1 MRRNLWLVAV
11 IVILAVIAINQNMG
25 KEERTVNANAQ
36 SLPTEV
42 APMLNKLAPSFELKG
57 LDGKLYKVGGP
68 RDKVTMLNFWASWCE
83 PCQMEA
89 PDLKHLSE
97 KYKDQLDLYSINVT
111 STDTLEKA
119 KAFVDQYELTNPILL
134 DLKGDQF
141 KLYKGIAYPT
151 NILID
156 RNGVIRDITLGIVPA
171 KKMEEKIQNIL
182 SD

>member
-1 MRRNLWLVAV
+1 
-11 IVILAVIAINQNMG
+11 
-25 KEERTVNANAQ
+25 
-36 SLPTEV
+36 
-42 APMLNKLAPSFELKG
+42 MLNKLAPAFELQG
-57 LDGKLYKVGGP
+57 LDGKLYKVGGQ

-111 STDTLEKA
+111 STDTKEKA
-119 KAFVDQYELTNPILL
+119 EAFVDQYQLTNPILL